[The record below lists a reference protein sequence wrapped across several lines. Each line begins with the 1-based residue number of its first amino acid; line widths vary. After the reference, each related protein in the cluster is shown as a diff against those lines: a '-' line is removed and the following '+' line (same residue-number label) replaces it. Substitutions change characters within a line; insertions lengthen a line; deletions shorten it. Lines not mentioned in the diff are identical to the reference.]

1 MKAKEYLQRLKKLD
15 IKINQ
20 KIKELEDLKVTARSV
35 KSIDYSKERVQSSP
49 STEAPFVKTV
59 EKINILENEIN
70 AKIDEFVDEKD
81 KIINQIQGL
90 DDSMYINILYK
101 HYVEF
106 MTFEKIA
113 VDLNYSIRNIY
124 VIHEKAL
131 QNFEQVYF
139 QK

>member
-1 MKAKEYLQRLKKLD
+1 MQRLKKLD

-35 KSIDYSKERVQSSP
+35 KSIDYSKERVQSSS
-49 STEAPFVKTV
+49 STEAPFVKTI

-90 DDSMYINILYK
+90 ENSKYVDVLYK

-106 MTFEKIA
+106 KDFKAISKEM
-113 VDLNYSIRNIY
+113 NYSHSYIKELHRD
-124 VIHEKAL
+124 AL
-131 QNFEQVYF
+131 QKFESSYPILP
-139 QK
+139 

>member
-1 MKAKEYLQRLKKLD
+1 MKAKEYLQRLKELD

-35 KSIDYSKERVQSSP
+35 KSIDYSTERVQSSP
-49 STEAPFVKTV
+49 STDASFVKTI

-90 DDSMYINILYK
+90 ENSKYIEILFK
-101 HYVEF
+101 RYVEF
-106 MTFEKIA
+106 KKIEDIA
-113 VDLNYSIRNIY
+113 DEMNFTYQYARELHGY
-124 VIHEKAL
+124 AL
-131 QNFEQVYF
+131 QDFERTY
-139 QK
+139 KNL